1 MHTHKRI
8 YTKCSFTHH
17 RVFIAICN
25 GGVEIGR
32 VNAFAP
38 DYSKAKVAAAKLFA
52 LFDRE
57 SLIDPTDT
65 SGKTP
70 VRESDR
76 LTQCAYALNHL
87 YALIKRNF
95 HVHTLICKSRVV
107 YEVLLDVKCFYF
119 LFVLIYSFAN
129 DVLQQTFSHFSFKM
143 VLLVLFPI

>member
-1 MHTHKRI
+1 MRV
-8 YTKCSFTHH
+8 YAHH

-76 LTQCAYALNHL
+76 LTQCAYALYVL
-87 YALIKRNF
+87 TKRNF

-107 YEVLLDVKCFYF
+107 YEVLLDVMCLYF
-119 LFVLIYSFAN
+119 L
-129 DVLQQTFSHFSFKM
+129 SHLFSF
-143 VLLVLFPI
+143 LSGAL

>member
-1 MHTHKRI
+1 MSNRMGTGPVTASSNPKRVSLPDTVHLWETLT
-8 YTKCSFTHH
+8 YKQCSFTHH

-57 SLIDPTDT
+57 SLINPTDT

-70 VRESDR
+70 VNECDTVRVRFKSFVRVDK
-76 LTQCAYALNHL
+76 TQ
-87 YALIKRNF
+87 
-95 HVHTLICKSRVV
+95 
-107 YEVLLDVKCFYF
+107 
-119 LFVLIYSFAN
+119 
-129 DVLQQTFSHFSFKM
+129 FSHAHVNLQVKNR
-143 VLLVLFPI
+143 L